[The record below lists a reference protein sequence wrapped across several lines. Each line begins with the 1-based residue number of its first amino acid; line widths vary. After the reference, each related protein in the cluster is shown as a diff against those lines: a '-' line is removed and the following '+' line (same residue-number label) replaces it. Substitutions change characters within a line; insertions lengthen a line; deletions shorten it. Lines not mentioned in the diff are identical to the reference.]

1 MNIAAIALEEKN
13 LVAELPAPLRT
24 SSLRPNF
31 SASIGAADL
40 GLEAES
46 AKPMS
51 YEVKRGDNLWTI
63 CRNCLRD
70 QGKNPSKSE
79 LYRTV
84 QDVAKANGLQNP
96 DFIRIGQALDL
107 SATRGSVA
115 PAPPSQ
121 VIAQAMP
128 APQAVA
134 KAMPPAAVITA
145 PNPLPTSSV
154 KTMTAQVVPPTTA
167 VASETAPNT
176 QSITAGIAP
185 AANAAG
191 GSTAAMLVASQQAA
205 AAKAATSAFGGP
217 DLRVLGATP
226 PLVPSDSVAR
236 TAIASLPGR
245 TDVEAQ
251 DGKRPN
257 MRSLMDKI
265 GLGHKEARIGIGSPW
280 RKILDGAARITSGFG
295 VRNDPFT
302 GRMQHH
308 SGLDIAAKR
317 GTRVFPMQDGEVTFS
332 GWKGGYG
339 RMVTVMHE
347 DGLESTYGHNSENL
361 VKVGD
366 RVSAETPLA
375 LVGSTGRS
383 TGPHIHF
390 EVRKNGRAIDPVPLL
405 EERSVKIS
413 EAL

>member
-13 LVAELPAPLRT
+13 VVAELPAPLRT

-31 SASIGAADL
+31 NASIGAADL
-40 GLEAES
+40 GLEAAS
-46 AKPMS
+46 AKPLN

-107 SATRGSVA
+107 SATRGSNV
-115 PAPPSQ
+115 PAPTQ

-154 KTMTAQVVPPTTA
+154 KTMSAQVIPPSTA
-167 VASETAPNT
+167 ATPEESPST
-176 QSITAGIAP
+176 QTLTAGIAP

-191 GSTAAMLVASQQAA
+191 GSTAAMLVASQQTA
-205 AAKAATSAFGGP
+205 AAKAASSAFGGP

-226 PLVPSDSVAR
+226 PLVPSESVER

-245 TDVEAQ
+245 TDVSAH
-251 DGKRPN
+251 DNKRPN
-257 MRSLMDKI
+257 IHSLMDKI

-302 GRMQHH
+302 GRLQHH

-339 RMVTVMHE
+339 RMVTVLHE

-366 RVSAETPLA
+366 RVSADTPLA

-390 EVRKNGRAIDPVPLL
+390 EVRKDGRAIDPVPLL